1 MEIIALANH
10 KGGCGKTTTAVN
22 LAYQLSKLKQKVLLI
37 DLDPQG
43 HSSLGLNINSDRL
56 ELTCFDFLQKK
67 SLAAV
72 ALKIMPNL
80 DLIPGSMKTAL
91 LEQMLAGKNRRE
103 YRLKD
108 RLKKV
113 SGYDYILIDTPPSLG
128 LLTINS
134 LLAANKVLTPL
145 EPGNYALHGLQ
156 KLDETLALLKN
167 KTGHQTERRYVIT
180 MYRPT
185 KFCEDFLDLLK
196 PFFKNNLM
204 QTKINFAEHYKDAA
218 LIGLPAGACGDRQ
231 IDDHANLAREVKAWT
246 EQKEPVFI
254 SSLPAPVKIEFNAS
268 GQTDMIQMLR
278 GTDGN
283 YNYHYVFD
291 SKGNITRV
299 KSKPLLKH
307 SFL

>member
-22 LAYQLSKLKQKVLLI
+22 LAYQLAKLKQKVLLI

-43 HSSLGLNINSDRL
+43 HSSLGLNIDPDRI
-56 ELTCFDFLQKK
+56 ESACFDFFQKK
-67 SLAAV
+67 PLADIV
-72 ALKIMPNL
+72 VRIMPNL
-80 DLIPGSMKTAL
+80 DLLPGSMKTAL

-108 RLKKV
+108 LLRKV
-113 SGYDYILIDTPPSLG
+113 SGYNYILIDTPPNLG

-156 KLDETLALLKN
+156 KLDETLALLQN
-167 KTGHQTERRYVIT
+167 KTGHQPERRYVIT
-180 MYRPT
+180 MHRPT
-185 KFCEDFLDLLK
+185 KFCEDFLNLLK

-204 QTKINFAEHYKDAA
+204 QTKINFSEHYKDAA
-218 LIGLPAGACGDRQ
+218 SIGLPAGACGSGQD
-231 IDDHANLAREVKAWT
+231 DDHANLAREVKAWA
-246 EQKEPVFI
+246 EKKEPVFI
-254 SSLPAPVKIEFNAS
+254 SSLPSPVKIEFNAL
-268 GQTDMIQMLR
+268 GNTDMIQLLR
-278 GTDGN
+278 GTDDN
-283 YNYHYVFD
+283 YTYHYVFD
-291 SKGNITRV
+291 KKGQITRI